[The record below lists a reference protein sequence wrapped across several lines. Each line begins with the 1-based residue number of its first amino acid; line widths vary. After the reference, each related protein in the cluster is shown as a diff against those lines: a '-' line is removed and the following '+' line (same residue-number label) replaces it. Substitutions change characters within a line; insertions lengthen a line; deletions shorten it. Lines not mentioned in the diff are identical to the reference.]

1 MSENPEN
8 LKRELL
14 APLSSCYKRSS
25 RHTTLLFVVA
35 SSIYLNFTIMHSVF
49 DFKYFRLFVGNICVA
64 LPWNLMMKVVHRT
77 RVMGLVSQ
85 LFGLE
90 LPFASLLYP
99 TILIPKN
106 RSKAMYSA
114 GGENP
119 QKIIPLHIYY
129 ERSTRKAKWS

>member
-1 MSENPEN
+1 MKPLQYYVIIATAKPLPEHSRKDIKACRALPCLRSLTETNLSMSENPEN

-77 RVMGLVSQ
+77 RVMGLVS
-85 LFGLE
+85 
-90 LPFASLLYP
+90 
-99 TILIPKN
+99 
-106 RSKAMYSA
+106 
-114 GGENP
+114 
-119 QKIIPLHIYY
+119 
-129 ERSTRKAKWS
+129 